1 VRTLPLFVFCLFF
14 VLAGLGVFLADR
26 MFRTRGHGFLRS
38 YALHLAFWN
47 GHALVMFMQ
56 FILGAEYLPQASWVP
71 LGLIMGPVIVLLAAV
86 SLYFL
91 ALFAVQA
98 AGRVL
103 TPVLVAVTIALW
115 AALALF
121 FFLKAGGGSAG
132 PDGTFLRAYSL
143 AFFSLKMTT
152 VVGAMGYL
160 LVRAGKTGGP
170 GESRALRSVALT
182 YLVGFLLFQ
191 LSVAGR
197 IPLYRLPAHD
207 YLLALLQIGYHFPVL
222 AALAHY
228 MRRRVAARPPAPV
241 PPDISQQ
248 LRDLGVSPREAEIV
262 GLVMRGFSNK
272 EIGSEL
278 FISLETV
285 KKHLSSIYHKLGV
298 KSRLQ
303 LSLRIQKPPSSPS
316 P

>member
-1 VRTLPLFVFCLFF
+1 MRTLPLLVFCLFF

-26 MFRTRGHGFLRS
+26 MFRARGHGFLRS

-98 AGRVL
+98 PGRAL
-103 TPVLVAVTIALW
+103 SPVFTAVAIALW
-115 AALALF
+115 TGLALF
-121 FFLKAGGGSAG
+121 FFMKAAGGSGD
-132 PDGTFLRAYSL
+132 PDGTFLRLYSL
-143 AFFSLKMTT
+143 AFFGLKTIT
-152 VVGAMGYL
+152 VIGSMGYL
-160 LVRAGKTGGP
+160 LVQSGRTGARSEGQ
-170 GESRALRSVALT
+170 ALRLVAWT
-182 YLVGFLLFQ
+182 YIAGFLLFQ
-191 LSVAGR
+191 LSVNGR

-207 YLLALLQIGYHFPVL
+207 YLLTLLQVGYHFPVL
-222 AALAHY
+222 AALALY
-228 MRRRVAARPPAPV
+228 MRRRAAARPSAPV
-241 PPDISQQ
+241 PPDASQR
-248 LRDLGVSPREAEIV
+248 LKDLGVSPREAEIV

-272 EIGSEL
+272 EIGGEL

-285 KKHLSSIYHKLGV
+285 KKHLSSIYQKLGV
-298 KSRLQ
+298 KNRLQ
-303 LSLRIQKPPSSPS
+303 LSLIIQKPQS
-316 P
+316 